1 MQNKDFYAILNVSKD
16 ATEEEIKKS
25 YKKLALLYHPDKNR
39 DNNDACD
46 KFKEIA
52 EAYSVLGNKE
62 KRSQYDVM
70 GCVDD
75 NFQGEDPFSVFNNIF
90 KQHMGNFM
98 NMRYEDNINVDNI
111 FNKIPG
117 MSGRDFNFGNI
128 GIKVH
133 TFPSNIFEIHQED
146 DYANIEDDFSPNI
159 SSIFGNF
166 INKKFKEKEKVKTE
180 ILYNKPD
187 DIIYNINVSFSD
199 IYNLK
204 KKKVIITRDRKKD
217 GLYIQKKKKL
227 EIPIYGKEILLEG
240 EGNEVKNY
248 KERGNVIINIFNK
261 KDINFKRINEYDM
274 LTYKDIEINQLYSAF
289 VYDLVLP
296 HGKVIKV
303 QTEIMKDFMLQKIN
317 KNGLP
322 YNDEDDNL
330 CYGNLY
336 ILYKIKLPKKFED
349 LKNIQEYVEKANIDE
364 KYEIAY
370 NCNIDEIFN
379 E

>member
-1 MQNKDFYAILNVSKD
+1 MPNKDFYAILNVSKD
-16 ATEEEIKKS
+16 ASEEDIKKS
-25 YKKLALLYHPDKNR
+25 YKKLALLHHPDKNQG
-39 DNNDACD
+39 NDEACD

-62 KRSQYDVM
+62 KRNQYDLM
-70 GCVDD
+70 GSVDD
-75 NFQGEDPFSVFNNIF
+75 TFQGEDPFSVFNSIF

-98 NMRYEDNINVDNI
+98 NMRYENNINVDNI
-111 FNKIPG
+111 FNNIPG
-117 MSGRDFNFGNI
+117 MAGRDFNFGNI

-133 TFPSNIFEIHQED
+133 TFPTSIFELNQED
-146 DYANIEDDFSPNI
+146 EYIEDDFAPNI

-166 INKKFKEKEKVKTE
+166 MNKKFKEKEKVKTE

-187 DIIYNINVSFSD
+187 DIIYNINVSFAD

-217 GLYIQKKKKL
+217 GIYIQKKKKL

-274 LTYKDIEINQLYSAF
+274 LAYKDIEINQLYSAF

-303 QTEIMKDFMLQKIN
+303 QTEIMKDFMLQRIN

-322 YNDEDDNL
+322 YMDEDDNL

-336 ILYKIKLPKKFED
+336 VLYKIKLPKKFED
-349 LKNIQEYVEKANIDE
+349 LKNIQEYVESANIDE